1 MWIVAGKAL
10 WMAFEIRSGVEQW
23 TMERNTQGRWQ
34 YMREA
39 GELAVI
45 GLTLVFSTAIG
56 YFLGHQVELAWPEW
70 KPWGGVVGAML
81 GVVAGFLEMARTL
94 RRLNRKIEAAERER
108 DGAKH

>member
-1 MWIVAGKAL
+1 
-10 WMAFEIRSGVEQW
+10 MARD
-23 TMERNTQGRWQ
+23 TQGKWQ

-45 GLTLVFSTAIG
+45 GLTLVFATAIG
-56 YFLGHQVELAWPEW
+56 YFLGHQVERVWPDL

-94 RRLNRKIEAAERER
+94 KRLNRKIEAAERER
-108 DGAKH
+108 DGAEH

>member
-1 MWIVAGKAL
+1 MG
-10 WMAFEIRSGVEQW
+10 
-23 TMERNTQGRWQ
+23 RNTQGRWQ
-34 YMREA
+34 YVREA

-45 GLTLVFSTAIG
+45 GLTLVFATAIG

-94 RRLNRKIEAAERER
+94 KRLNRKIEAAERER